1 MRLGSHR
8 SSAVTAVGLA
18 KHAVFVLGMASLS
31 AAQTLVPEVRG
42 LLADQDFRDA
52 TAQIETYRAA
62 RGETPES
69 VLALSWMARAALSQK
84 QYASAEAFAQE
95 AYQRSMSELKKRP
108 LDQEPNL
115 PLALGTAIEV
125 QAQAMAAQ
133 GARTEAV
140 QYLTEQ
146 LQKYAR
152 SSIHSRIQK
161 NINILSLQGKPAP
174 VLTGVSIPAGKPA
187 LLFFWAHWCGDCRA
201 EAPLL
206 AGLKKEFGPQALN
219 FIGPTQKYGY
229 FADVENAPPKAEVQY
244 IEQIRKQYY
253 SAVMEA
259 PAIVNEDN
267 FRNYGVSTTPT
278 LVLVDRKG
286 IVRLYHPGGM
296 TYGEL
301 RSAVESVLKY

>member
-1 MRLGSHR
+1 
-8 SSAVTAVGLA
+8 VGLA
-18 KHAVFVLGMASLS
+18 KHAVFLLGMASLS

-52 TAQIETYRAA
+52 TAQIEKYRAA

-69 VLALSWMARAALSQK
+69 VLALSWMARAARSQK
-84 QYASAEAFAQE
+84 QYASAEAYAQE

-161 NINILSLQGKPAP
+161 NINLLSLQGKPAP
-174 VLTGVSIPAGKPA
+174 VLTGVTIPAGKPA

-253 SAVMEA
+253 SAVVEA
-259 PAIVNEDN
+259 PAVVNEDN